1 MQIKA
6 NKLPINQNVLTN
18 AIVFL
23 SVRYESQNN
32 IGVINMSNPNEQFRI
47 EKDSLGEVKVTNSA
61 MYQAQTQRAI
71 NNFDISSEL
80 VAAELII
87 ALIDIKQ
94 MAARSNAQLQTLDPN
109 IADCIES
116 AAKQAKLLDFKQQ
129 FPVSVLQ
136 TGSGTSSNMNVNE
149 VLATLA
155 SNDSQVQVH
164 PNDHVNLG
172 QSSNDVFPSAIQI
185 ASVREINQQLFPAI
199 KRCKQSLTL
208 LAEKYCSS
216 IKNGRT
222 HLMDATP
229 ITFAQEFN
237 CWLAQIE
244 SSESR
249 LKNNSLELSQ
259 LPLGGTAVGNGIN
272 TDKNFAETV
281 CQHLTKKDKI
291 NWQAAENPSVFMS
304 AQEHT
309 LSLASHLKNLAI
321 CLLKVCNDLRWMN
334 SGPVSGLS
342 EIQLE
347 KLQPGSS
354 IMPGKVNP
362 VIPEAV
368 SMACAE
374 VIGNESAIT
383 IAAQSG
389 NFQLNVMLPLI
400 GNKLIQSIHLMT
412 NSLNSLTEQV
422 FKSLTI
428 NRKLVEQKV
437 ALNPILATALNP
449 HIGYDAAAKIAQRVA
464 KENCS
469 VLEIALQE
477 TNMSEEQLKKIL
489 DPRVMAKSAR

>member
-1 MQIKA
+1 
-6 NKLPINQNVLTN
+6 
-18 AIVFL
+18 
-23 SVRYESQNN
+23 
-32 IGVINMSNPNEQFRI
+32 MSNPNEQFRI
-47 EKDSLGEVKVTNSA
+47 EEDSLGEVKVPKSA
-61 MYQAQTQRAI
+61 LYQAQTQRAI
-71 NNFDISSEL
+71 NNFNISDDL
-80 VAAELII
+80 VSAELII

-94 MAARSNAQLQTLDPN
+94 MAARTNAQLKTLAQDT
-109 IADCIES
+109 ADSIES
-116 AAKQAKLLDFKQQ
+116 AAKQAKFLEFKQQ

-155 SNDSQVQVH
+155 SKDSQSQVH

-185 ASVREINQQLFPAI
+185 ASVREINRQLFPAI
-199 KRCKQSLTL
+199 NRCKQSLTL
-208 LAEKYCSS
+208 LADKYRFS

-237 CWLAQIE
+237 CWLEQIE
-244 SSESR
+244 RSESR
-249 LKNNSLELSQ
+249 IKNNSLELSQ

-272 TDKNFAETV
+272 THKDFAEIA
-281 CQHLTKKDKI
+281 CQFLTQKDKM
-291 NWQAAENPSVFMS
+291 NWQASNNPSVFMS

-321 CLLKVCNDLRWMN
+321 CLLKICNDLRWMN

-342 EIQLE
+342 EVQLE

-400 GNKLIQSIHLMT
+400 GNKLIQSIKLMT

-422 FKSLTI
+422 FKTLTV
-428 NRKLVEQKV
+428 NLKLAEEKV
-437 ALNPILATALNP
+437 ALNPILATALNL
-449 HIGYDAAAKIAQRVA
+449 HIGYDAATKIAQRVA
-464 KENCS
+464 KENSS
-469 VLEIALQE
+469 VFEVALQE
-477 TNMSEEQLKKIL
+477 TNLTKQQLKKIL
-489 DPRVMAKSAR
+489 DPRVMAKSTR